1 MDLKEIRSVI
11 DLMTKNKLAE
21 FELEKENFKIKI
33 KKSGDNAPQV
43 AYAPAPPAAPVAAPA
58 ASAPAVAAPAA
69 AAAPVA
75 DDGAATINSP
85 MVGTFYRAP
94 SPDSPP
100 FVDVGT
106 KVTPDTVVCI
116 VEAMKVMN
124 EIKAETTGVVTEIL
138 VESGKPAEFGQ
149 ALFKIKA
156 S

>member
-1 MDLKEIRSVI
+1 MDLKEIRAVI
-11 DLMTKNKLAE
+11 DLMSKNKLAE

-33 KKSGDNAPQV
+33 KKSVDGSPQIS
-43 AYAPAPPAAPVAAPA
+43 YAPAPVA
-58 ASAPAVAAPAA
+58 ASAPALAPATQAAAPAV
-69 AAAPVA
+69 APAPAA
-75 DDGAATINSP
+75 DDNAITINSP

-100 FVDVGT
+100 FVDVGS

-124 EIKAETTGVVTEIL
+124 EIKAETSGVISEVL
-138 VESGKPAEFGQ
+138 LESGKPAEFGQ

>member
-11 DLMTKNKLAE
+11 DLMSKNKLAE
-21 FELEKENFKIKI
+21 FELEKDNFKIKI
-33 KKSGDNAPQV
+33 KKSGDAAPQV
-43 AYAPAPPAAPVAAPA
+43 SYAPAPVAAPA
-58 ASAPAVAAPAA
+58 VAPAPAPAA
-69 AAAPVA
+69 AAPAPAAAPAA
-75 DDGAATINSP
+75 DDSGATINSP

-100 FVDVGT
+100 FVDVGS

-124 EIKAETTGVVTEIL
+124 EIKAETTGTISEIL

-149 ALFKIKA
+149 PLFKIKA
-156 S
+156 

>member
-11 DLMTKNKLAE
+11 DLMSKNKLAE
-21 FELEKENFKIKI
+21 FELEKDNFKIKI
-33 KKSGDNAPQV
+33 KKSGEAVPQV
-43 AYAPAPPAAPVAAPA
+43 SYAPAP
-58 ASAPAVAAPAA
+58 AAPAA
-69 AAAPVA
+69 APAPTAVTPAPAAATAA
-75 DDGAATINSP
+75 DDSGASINSP

-100 FVDVGT
+100 FVDVGS

-124 EIKAETTGVVTEIL
+124 EIKAETTGVITEIL
-138 VESGKPAEFGQ
+138 VESGKPAEFSQ
-149 ALFKIKA
+149 PLFKIKA